1 MDSELRKNEIGPFT
15 ILYHLQKWI
24 QSGLDLNIRSEIIK
38 LLEET
43 IGSKLFDISL
53 INIFWT
59 NLLRQ
64 RQIKQMGL

>member
-24 QSGLDLNIRSEIIK
+24 QSGLDLNIRSETIK